1 MFGIVHLVMEQNH
14 SQISRRSALR
24 GGAVAGIGI
33 VTMALPSPVA
43 AASVAGGAAV
53 TTTSTTSTVPA
64 GYDPNGTADPGMAAI
79 NAVPVVTTS
88 GSVEVTGTDT
98 VG

>member
-1 MFGIVHLVMEQNH
+1 MVMEQVH
-14 SQISRRSALR
+14 RQVSRRTALR
-24 GGAVAGIGI
+24 GGAVGGIGL

-43 AASVAGGAAV
+43 AASVAGAA
-53 TTTSTTSTVPA
+53 TTSTTAAPA
-64 GYDPNGTADPGMAAI
+64 PPGYDPNGTADPGMAAI

-88 GSVEVTGTDT
+88 GSVEVSGSDT